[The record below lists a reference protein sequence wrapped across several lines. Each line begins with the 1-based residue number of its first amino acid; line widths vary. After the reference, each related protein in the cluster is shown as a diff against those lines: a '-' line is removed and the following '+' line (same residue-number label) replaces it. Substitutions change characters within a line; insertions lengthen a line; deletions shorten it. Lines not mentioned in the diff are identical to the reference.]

1 MKKLLVLLTLACATF
16 AFAEGTV
23 LKVIDFEESEGYT
36 AGDLLNQNG
45 WYSIF
50 SGADRQLVVNDPT
63 TAPSGSQYVTDN
75 PENANAPNSAVKFD
89 ISEDYI
95 EGSKL
100 VISWDQAGNASQNSY
115 VKLHNLGTTGRNYDV
130 EIAELQIFTSGYA
143 SITVAKEDKSGTF
156 SKGVPVDD
164 PLAFHHF
171 TLTIDPATKSI
182 VDYTVDGNVVEDVI
196 GLYYKNEAANATA
209 SQQGGSLIDGVRIMN
224 RGAYDNFKVEMV
236 PEPAFFGLIAILGLF
251 FARKQR

>member
-1 MKKLLVLLTLACATF
+1 MKKLLVLLTLVCATI

-36 AGDLLNQNG
+36 VGDLLNQNG

-50 SGADRQLVVNDPT
+50 SGPDRQLVVNDPEV
-63 TAPSGSQYVTDN
+63 APSGSQYVTDN
-75 PENANAPNSAVKFD
+75 PENSNTPNSAVKFD
-89 ISEDYI
+89 ISEDYV

-100 VISWDQAGNASQNSY
+100 CISWDQAGSTAQNSY
-115 VKLHNLGTTGRNYDV
+115 VKLHNLGTSGKNYDV
-130 EIAELQIFTSGYA
+130 EIAEILIYTSGYA
-143 SITVAKEDKSGTF
+143 AITVSKDDKSGTF
-156 SKGVPVDD
+156 SKGVPVGD

-171 TLTIDPATKSI
+171 TLTIDPATKTI

-196 GLYYKNEAANATA
+196 GKPYKNECEIA
-209 SQQGGSLIDGVRIMN
+209 SKGQGGSLIDGVRIMN

-236 PEPAFFGLIAILGLF
+236 PEPAFLGLLALAGLF
-251 FARKQR
+251 FVRKQR